1 MGCFFLY
8 LIFSIDNA
16 IYLLTFAA
24 HLILLIKTKILLF
37 MCGIVGYIGFRDAYP
52 IVIKGL
58 HRLEYRGYD
67 SAGIALA
74 NDGLK
79 LFKKAGKVS
88 ELEDHVKGADLA
100 GSAGMGH
107 TRWATHGAPSDR
119 NSHPHTSGDGKL
131 TIIHN
136 GIIENYATLK
146 EALASKGH
154 EFKSDTDTEVLIHLI
169 EEIKDVTGLGLREA
183 VRLAL
188 NRVVGAYAIVIM
200 SEDEPDEL
208 IAARKGSPMV
218 IGVGKGEY
226 FIASDATP
234 IVEYTK
240 NVIYLNDNEIAYIR
254 RDDLLI
260 KNIDNTIQ
268 TPYIQ
273 ELELKLEMLEKGGY
287 DHFMLKEI
295 YEQPRSIRDCLRG
308 RIDPEQGIVTLG
320 GIKEY
325 IEKLKNID
333 RIIIVACGTSWHAG
347 LVGEYLIEE
356 YARVP
361 VEVEYASEFRYRNPI
376 ISSKDLVIAISQSG
390 ETADTMAAI
399 ELAKEKGATIFGI
412 CNVVGASIPR
422 ITHAGV
428 YTHAGPEIGVAS
440 TKAFT
445 AQVTILTLIAFYIA
459 QQRGTIT
466 QSKFVEYLTELDEI
480 PALVEETLKCNDVVK
495 AIAERFK
502 DSTNCLFLGRGS
514 SFPVAL
520 EGALKLKEISYI
532 HAEGYP
538 AAEMKHGPI
547 ALIDADMPVVFIAT
561 KNSSYEKV
569 ISNIQEVKARGG
581 HVIAIVSEGDTDV
594 KEMADYTIEI
604 PLTGETFVPLLATI
618 PLQLLSYHIA
628 VMRGCNVDQPRNLAK
643 SVTVE

>member
-1 MGCFFLY
+1 
-8 LIFSIDNA
+8 
-16 IYLLTFAA
+16 
-24 HLILLIKTKILLF
+24 

-67 SAGIALA
+67 SAGIALS
-74 NDGLK
+74 NHSLK

-88 ELEDHVKGADLA
+88 DLEAHVEGEDLS

-119 NSHPHTSGDGKL
+119 NSHPHTSGDSKL

-146 EALASKGH
+146 EALLSKGH
-154 EFKSDTDTEVLIHLI
+154 TFKSDTDTEVLIHLI
-169 EEIKDVTGLGLREA
+169 EEIQDVTQLGLREA

-200 SEDEPDEL
+200 SADEPDEL

-240 NVIYLNDNEIAYIR
+240 NVIYLNDNEIAYVR

-260 KNIDNTIQ
+260 KHIDNTIQ

-308 RIDPEQGIVTLG
+308 RIDPEHGIVTLG

-356 YARVP
+356 YARVS

-376 ISSKDLVIAISQSG
+376 LSSKDLVIAISQSG

-445 AQVTILTLIAFYIA
+445 AQVTVLTLIAFYIA

-480 PALVEETLKCNDVVK
+480 PALVEQTLKCNDAVK
-495 AIAERFK
+495 VIAERFK